1 MIKLDTTPTLF
12 NLDKVEKIAAE
23 IREGDP
29 DWTYEIVNGDGSK
42 GPYASIRILDEEGE
56 FVGYV

>member
-12 NLDKVEKIAAE
+12 NLDKVEAVAE
-23 IREGDP
+23 KLRADDP

-42 GPYASIRILDEEGE
+42 GPFASIKILDEEGE
-56 FVGYV
+56 FVGYL